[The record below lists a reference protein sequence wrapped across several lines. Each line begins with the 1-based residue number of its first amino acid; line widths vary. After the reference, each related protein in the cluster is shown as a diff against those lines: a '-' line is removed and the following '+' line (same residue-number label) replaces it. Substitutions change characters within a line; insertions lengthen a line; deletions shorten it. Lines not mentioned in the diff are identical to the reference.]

1 MAESAAPTEVLDSE
15 RFLISAGSILF
26 RNLPPSSNDAPLEV
40 CLIWHTVRKEWLLP
54 KGRKD
59 RGEDLQATAA
69 RETYEE
75 TGYPCKL
82 LPLNMTTRA
91 PAPGL
96 HTKDAVQ
103 SVEGCLEP
111 FTITI
116 RHTEPDEVKITSWF
130 ASVATG
136 EKEEN
141 TQMSTEQYTSSFFP
155 ADEALER
162 AAYRDDRSII
172 ARAIKLVRETYVNG
186 DGAAS
191 TA

>member
-1 MAESAAPTEVLDSE
+1 MAESALPTQVLDSS

-26 RNLPPSSNDAPLEV
+26 RNLPPSSSPLEV
-40 CLIWHTVRKEWLLP
+40 CLIYHTVRQEWLLP

-59 RGEDLQATAA
+59 RGEDLQSTAA

-75 TGYPCKL
+75 TGYACEL

-103 SVEGCLEP
+103 TVEGCLEP

-116 RHTEPDEVKITSWF
+116 RHAEPDEVKITSWF

-141 TQMSTEQYTSSFFP
+141 TQMSTEQYTSEFFP
-155 ADEALER
+155 AEQALVR
-162 AAYRDDRSII
+162 AAYKDDRTII
-172 ARAIKLVRETYVNG
+172 ERAIRLVRETYAVPVVNG
-186 DGAAS
+186 EA
-191 TA
+191 

>member
-1 MAESAAPTEVLDSE
+1 MAESAVPTEVLDSE
-15 RFLISAGSILF
+15 RFLMLAGSILF
-26 RNLPPSSNDAPLEV
+26 RNVHPSPSNEPLEV

-59 RGEDLQATAA
+59 RGEDLQVTAA

-75 TGYPCKL
+75 TGYPCEL

-91 PAPGL
+91 PAPGV
-96 HTKDAVQ
+96 HTKDNIQ
-103 SVEGCLEP
+103 TVEACLEP

-116 RHTEPDEVKITSWF
+116 RHAEPDEVKITSWF

-136 EKEEN
+136 ERQDG

-162 AAYRDDRSII
+162 AAYRDDRAII
-172 ARAIKLVRETYVNG
+172 ARAIQLVRETYR
-186 DGAAS
+186 GATEA
-191 TA
+191 